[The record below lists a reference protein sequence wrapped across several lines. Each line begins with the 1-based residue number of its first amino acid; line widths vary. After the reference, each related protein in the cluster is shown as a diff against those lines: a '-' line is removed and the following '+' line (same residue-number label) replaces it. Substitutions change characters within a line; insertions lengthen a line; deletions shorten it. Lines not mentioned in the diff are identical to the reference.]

1 MEGIIKSQTQIARQK
16 AMKQFLA
23 DNPCRNLTDKEQEI
37 LTYAILTWYKPDLG
51 ELDRPSGQCSIRISQ
66 WGNKEFTWAN
76 GGSRA
81 VDRICGAAPNQKS
94 ALSRAYREAINQQI
108 KDYRLAYPLNPRGIC
123 PISGERLGYSA
134 QVDHE
139 VPFSQLTARYE
150 KANGIP
156 LAFRNSEGTWE
167 LPSSHRVAWEEFHQ
181 EHARLRWLS
190 AISNRYA
197 HQLGCCLV

>member
-1 MEGIIKSQTQIARQK
+1 MEEIFNSRTQIARQK
-16 AMKQFLA
+16 ILKQFLA
-23 DNPCRNLTDKEQEI
+23 DNPCRNLNDREQEI
-37 LTYAILTWYKPDLG
+37 LNFAIYTWYKQDQV
-51 ELDRPSGQCSIRISQ
+51 ELVKPSGQCSIRISK
-66 WGNKEFTWAN
+66 WGNKEFTWVN

-108 KDYRLAYPLNPRGIC
+108 KDYRLNYPLNPRGIC

-139 VPFSQLTARYE
+139 VPFSQLITRYE

-156 LAFRNSEGTWE
+156 LAFRDSEGTWE
-167 LPSSHRVAWEEFHQ
+167 LPDSHRKKWEAFHL

-190 AISNRYA
+190 ETSNRYA